1 MRMSKGFIITDGH
14 NYFCGLMRVRKP
26 EINDQDDPVIFDSYI
41 EAEQVLEVIQ
51 DGNTELELFIKEI
64 YY

>member
-1 MRMSKGFIITDGH
+1 MQKGHVITDGQ

-41 EAEQVLEVIQ
+41 EAEQVLEIIQ
-51 DGNTELELFIKEI
+51 EDEENIELFIQEI

>member
-1 MRMSKGFIITDGH
+1 MQKGHVITDGH
-14 NYFCGLMRVRKP
+14 NYFCGIVRVRKAAV
-26 EINDQDDPVIFDSYI
+26 NDQDDPVIFDSYI

-51 DGNTELELFIKEI
+51 DGNEFEELFIKEI